1 MHLKRQEVPKSW
13 PVYRKGTK
21 YVVRPS
27 SDLNF
32 GVPLLVV
39 LRDLLKI
46 VQNRKEAR
54 RVIFLKQILLNNKI
68 PRDEKNS
75 VLLFDTL
82 SLVPAKKNYRLDL
95 SENGKFELKEISES
109 ELNKKAVKIADKKTL
124 KGKKVQLN
132 LQDGRNILS
141 DIKCN
146 VNDSV
151 LINFKEKKAEKCLQ
165 LKENSKAVVFAG
177 KHSGK
182 RGSITNV
189 DNKKK
194 VVELETKS
202 REKINVLL
210 KQIIVIE

>member
-21 YVVRPS
+21 YVVRPN
-27 SDLNF
+27 SDLKI

-46 VQNRKEAR
+46 VRNRKEAR
-54 RVIFLKQILLNNKI
+54 RVIFLKQVFLNNKV

-82 SLVPAKKNYRLDL
+82 SLIPLKKNYKLDL
-95 SENGKFELKEISES
+95 SEKGKFELKEIGEN
-109 ELNKKAVKIADKKTL
+109 ELNKKAVKVVNKRVL

-141 DIKCN
+141 DIKCE

-151 LINFKEKKAEKCLQ
+151 LINFKEKKVEKCLP
-165 LKENSKAVVFAG
+165 LKENSKAIVFAG

-182 RGSITNV
+182 KGNINNI
-189 DNKKK
+189 DKNKKI
-194 VVELETKS
+194 VELETKDK
-202 REKINVLL
+202 EKINVLL
-210 KQIIVIE
+210 KQIIIIE